1 MEEEL
6 QQVKRKKQ
14 FFTIRAKD
22 ESSGGGGGIGGR
34 QIARVKLGRGWRID
48 GARSARR

>member
-1 MEEEL
+1 MDGGIATGQAKET
-6 QQVKRKKQ
+6 V
-14 FFTIRAKD
+14 FTIKSKRR
-22 ESSGGGGGIGGR
+22 EQGWGGGIRGR